1 MDRMPQRPHVLH
13 GHAIIRNFDADR
25 CTHLAAMV
33 AYYAL
38 LSLLPLL
45 AIALALIGAFGRP
58 DDSSTLIHEL
68 GRIFPGTSVA
78 SLVAF
83 VRSLQRNATALGVIG
98 GASLIWTSLGFLSAL
113 ESALN
118 IVYGVPN
125 RPFVRQKLL
134 VFALVGAGL
143 ALVLISLVVATT
155 AQTFL
160 DTHASGLLKQ
170 RVWQISS
177 ALAISTA
184 VTLGFTF
191 TVYRLLPNTPVAL
204 REALPGALLA
214 TVLLQLSFAVLP
226 VYLNVA
232 QTLPALKAF
241 GGMVLLLTWLYLM
254 GNIVMLGA
262 EVNWWYG
269 RGRPLVNEEYMRE
282 DEELG
287 RS

>member
-1 MDRMPQRPHVLH
+1 MPQRPHVLY
-13 GHAIIRNFDADR
+13 GHPVIRNFFADR

-45 AIALALIGAFGRP
+45 AIALALIGEFGRP
-58 DDSSTLIHEL
+58 DEGSTLIHEL
-68 GRIFPGTSVA
+68 SRIFPGTSVDT
-78 SLVAF
+78 LVEL
-83 VRSLQRNATALGVIG
+83 VKRLRNNATELGIIG
-98 GASLIWTSLGFLSAL
+98 GASLIWTSLGFLSAC

-118 IVYGVPN
+118 IIYGVPN

-134 VFALVGAGL
+134 VFALVGSGL
-143 ALVLISLVVATT
+143 ALLLVTLVAATT

-160 DTHASGLLKQ
+160 DQHASGLLQ
-170 RVWQISS
+170 QPIWQITS
-177 ALAISTA
+177 ALVISTA
-184 VTLGFTF
+184 ITLGFTF
-191 TVYRLLPNTPVAL
+191 TVYRLLPNTPVTS
-204 REALPGALLA
+204 REVLPGALLA

-226 VYLNVA
+226 IYLNVA

-241 GGMVLLLTWLYLM
+241 GGIVLLLTWLYLM

-262 EVNWWYG
+262 ELNWWYG
-269 RGRPLVNEEYMRE
+269 RGRPLVVEAVARE

-287 RS
+287 HS